1 MNNICQWQVARKT
14 QSSTSWRP
22 IINETKANVVLEK
35 HTIQYNIRKKHMNK
49 KNTRRQSLQ
58 KRTKVDVVS
67 FSQVISVDSR
77 RRGRIEMYGRR
88 VGRAESG
95 CEKLIHCRSP
105 SWDGRRRES
114 MRQPL
119 CLLMTRGSEVADGC
133 PVLQSADYQPLIY
146 TRLSRHR

>member
-22 IINETKANVVLEK
+22 TINETKANVVLEK

-49 KNTRRQSLQ
+49 KNARRQSLQ

-77 RRGRIEMYGRR
+77 RRSRIEMYGRR

-105 SWDGRRRES
+105 S
-114 MRQPL
+114 
-119 CLLMTRGSEVADGC
+119 
-133 PVLQSADYQPLIY
+133 
-146 TRLSRHR
+146 